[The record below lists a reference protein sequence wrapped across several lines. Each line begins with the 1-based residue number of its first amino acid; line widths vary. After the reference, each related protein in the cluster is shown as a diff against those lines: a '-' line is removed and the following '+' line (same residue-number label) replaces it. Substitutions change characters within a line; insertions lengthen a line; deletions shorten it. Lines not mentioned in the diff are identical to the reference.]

1 MIWGLEL
8 TPSGGLAISTIQW
21 LLVVVEEEGTK
32 EGEVAVSVL
41 DEQMQEL
48 KEEDKEKFKWFLFLL
63 LWTQMGT
70 VVLVLRGQIRRNDLW
85 ELSPKEM
92 VGSEG
97 QRASIA
103 AFSLPR

>member
-63 LWTQMGT
+63 L
-70 VVLVLRGQIRRNDLW
+70 
-85 ELSPKEM
+85 
-92 VGSEG
+92 
-97 QRASIA
+97 
-103 AFSLPR
+103 